1 VARIGGMPA
10 EVAMA
15 LHLKKLTK
23 IRRGEHLEKM
33 AKGLPERDYQEHVGR
48 AKEAAWLLEMLD
60 KELKNFD
67 IDGDTDEQQTVT
79 RGTRRLTP

>member
-15 LHLKKLTK
+15 LHLKRLVLK
-23 IRRGEHLEKM
+23 RRAEHLEKM
-33 AKGLPERDYQEHVGR
+33 ANGLDELAYHEHVGR
-48 AKEAAWLLEMLD
+48 GKEDAYLLGMLD